1 MSANLTDQLDGL
13 RKANRRGI
21 TGAVMASI
29 VAHVILAVI
38 AGIWIVA
45 SYIQSEPPQFE
56 APPPPLIKIP
66 PQTKQH
72 RMNLAAHAGLTAKP
86 TFKAR
91 LVSLRPTEFA
101 LPEAPKIS
109 IENMLVPDPSAI
121 ANSMVTGLAGAAGA
135 GAGAGMGLTGAG
147 GSGMGTGIDFM
158 GIRANGQR
166 ILLLFDVSGSVV
178 NKANA
183 SNMPLANIKEET
195 INLIDGLPANSRF
208 GIIQFVRNYKMF
220 QEELIPATVPNRELA
235 RGWIDKEWRET
246 GSMPR
251 GGRGVISPTPN
262 GLLPIL
268 QRAYEMQPDVIF
280 LISDGGFWRTTPAN
294 EKIPTDEFEDLF
306 KELNQGAAGRVPL
319 HFIGFEMKP
328 DDKRFW
334 ERLTRR
340 QGGSLKEME

>member
-1 MSANLTDQLDGL
+1 MSANLTQQIDGL

-21 TGAVMASI
+21 AGAVMASI

-45 SYIQSEPPQFE
+45 SYIQNDPPKFE
-56 APPPPLIKIP
+56 SPPPPVIKIP

-72 RMNLAAHAGLTAKP
+72 RMNLAAHAGLAAKP

-101 LPEAPKIS
+101 LPDAPKVS
-109 IENMLVPDPSAI
+109 IDNMLVPDPSTI

-135 GAGAGMGLTGAG
+135 GAGSGLGLTGAG
-147 GSGMGTGIDFM
+147 GKGLGTGIDFM

-183 SNMPLANIKEET
+183 SDMPLAKIKEET

-208 GIIQFVRNYKMF
+208 GIIQFVRNYKIF
-220 QEELIPATVPNRELA
+220 QDELVPATVPNRELA
-235 RGWIDKEWRET
+235 RSWIDNEWRET
-246 GSMPR
+246 GTMPR
-251 GGRGVISPTPN
+251 GGRGVTSPEPN

-268 QRAYEMQPDVIF
+268 RRAYEMQPDVIF
-280 LISDGGFWRTTPAN
+280 LISDGGFWRSTPTN

-306 KELNQGAAGRVPL
+306 KELNKNAVGRVPL
-319 HFIGFEMKP
+319 HFIGFQMRP

-334 ERLTRR
+334 ERMARR
-340 QGGSLKEME
+340 QGGSLKEMD

>member
-1 MSANLTDQLDGL
+1 MSANLTQQIDGL
-13 RKANRRGI
+13 RKANRRSI

-29 VAHVILAVI
+29 VAHVVLAVI

-45 SYIQSEPPQFE
+45 SYIQSDPPKFE
-56 APPPPLIKIP
+56 SPPPPVIKIP

-72 RMNLAAHAGLTAKP
+72 RMNLAAHTALAAKP

-101 LPEAPKIS
+101 LPEAPKVS
-109 IENMLVPDPSAI
+109 IDNMLVPDPSTI

-135 GAGAGMGLTGAG
+135 GAGSGLGLTGAG
-147 GSGMGTGIDFM
+147 GQGLGTGIDFM

-183 SNMPLANIKEET
+183 SNMPLAKIKEET

-208 GIIQFVRNYKMF
+208 GIIQFVRNYKIF
-220 QEELIPATVPNRELA
+220 QDELVPATVPNRELA
-235 RGWIDKEWRET
+235 RTWIDTEWRET

-251 GGRGVISPTPN
+251 SGRGVISPTPN
-262 GLLPIL
+262 GLPPIL
-268 QRAYEMQPDVIF
+268 RRAYEMKPDVIF
-280 LISDGGFWRTTPAN
+280 LISDGGFHRGAQTSERIP
-294 EKIPTDEFEDLF
+294 EKEFDDLL
-306 KELNQGAAGRVPL
+306 KELNQGATGRVPL
-319 HFIGFEMKP
+319 HFIGFQMRP

-334 ERLTRR
+334 ERAVRR
-340 QGGSLKEME
+340 YGGSLKEIN

>member
-1 MSANLTDQLDGL
+1 MSANLTQQIDGL
-13 RKANRRGI
+13 RKANRRSI

-29 VAHVILAVI
+29 IAHVVLAVI

-45 SYIQSEPPQFE
+45 SYIQSDPPQFE

-72 RMNLAAHAGLTAKP
+72 RMNLAAHTALAAKP

-101 LPEAPKIS
+101 LPEAPKVS
-109 IENMLVPDPSAI
+109 IDNMLVPDPSTI

-135 GAGAGMGLTGAG
+135 GAGSGFGLTGAG
-147 GSGMGTGIDFM
+147 GQGLGTGIDFM
-158 GIRANGQR
+158 GIRANGTR

-183 SNMPLANIKEET
+183 SNMPLAKIKEET
-195 INLIDGLPANSRF
+195 MNLIDGLPADSRF
-208 GIIQFVRNYKMF
+208 GLIQFVRNYKMF
-220 QEELIPATVPNRELA
+220 QEELVPATVPNRDLA
-235 RGWIDKEWRET
+235 RAWINNEWRET
-246 GSMPR
+246 GTMPR
-251 GGRGVISPTPN
+251 GGRGVISPEPN
-262 GLLPIL
+262 GLIPIL
-268 QRAYEMQPDVIF
+268 RRAYEMRPDVIF
-280 LISDGGFWRTTPAN
+280 LISDGGFWRSSPAN
-294 EKIPTDEFEDLF
+294 EKIPEKEFENLF
-306 KELNQGAAGRVPL
+306 KELNDSAVGRVPL
-319 HFIGFEMKP
+319 HFIGFEMRS

-340 QGGSLKEME
+340 QGGSLKEIK

>member
-1 MSANLTDQLDGL
+1 MPETLTEQIDGL

-29 VAHVILAVI
+29 VIHVVLAVI

-45 SYIQSEPPQFE
+45 SYIQNDPPQFE

-72 RMNLAAHAGLTAKP
+72 RMNLAANAALAAKP

-101 LPEAPKIS
+101 LPEAPKVS
-109 IENMLVPDPSAI
+109 IENMLVPDPSTI

-135 GAGAGMGLTGAG
+135 GDGSGMGLAGAGGEGL
-147 GSGMGTGIDFM
+147 GTGIDFM

-166 ILLLFDVSGSVV
+166 VLLLFDVSGSVV

-183 SNMPLANIKEET
+183 SKMPLAKIKEET
-195 INLIDGLPANSRF
+195 INLIEGLPANSRF

-220 QEELIPATVPNRELA
+220 QEELVPATVPNRDLA
-235 RGWIDKEWRET
+235 REWIDEEWRET
-246 GSMPR
+246 GTMPR
-251 GGRGVISPTPN
+251 GGSGVISPEPN
-262 GLLPIL
+262 GLPPIL
-268 QRAYEMQPDVIF
+268 RRAYEMKPDVIF

-294 EKIPTDEFEDLF
+294 EKIPTDVFEDVF
-306 KELNQGAAGRVPL
+306 KELNKSAVGRVPL
-319 HFIGFEMKP
+319 HFIGFEMRD

-334 ERLTRR
+334 QRMARR
-340 QGGSLKEME
+340 QDGSLKEID

>member
-1 MSANLTDQLDGL
+1 MAETLTEKIDGL
-13 RKANRRGI
+13 RKANRSSI

-29 VAHVILAVI
+29 VIHVILAVVG
-38 AGIWIVA
+38 GIWVVA
-45 SYIQSEPPQFE
+45 SYIQNDPPQFE

-72 RMNLAAHAGLTAKP
+72 RMNLASNAALAAKP

-109 IENMLVPDPSAI
+109 IENMLVPDPSTLAT
-121 ANSMVTGLAGAAGA
+121 SMVTGLAGAAGTGDGSGMGLA
-135 GAGAGMGLTGAG
+135 GAGGKGL
-147 GSGMGTGIDFM
+147 GTGIDFM

-183 SNMPLANIKEET
+183 SNMPLAKIKQET

-208 GIIQFVRNYKMF
+208 GLIQFVRNYKMF

-235 RGWIDKEWRET
+235 REWIDKEWRESGT
-246 GSMPR
+246 MPSGGS
-251 GGRGVISPTPN
+251 GVISPTPN
-262 GLLPIL
+262 GLPPIL
-268 QRAYEMQPDVIF
+268 RRAYEMEPDLIF
-280 LISDGGFWRTTPAN
+280 LISDGGFWRSTPAN
-294 EKIPTDEFEDLF
+294 EKIPSDEFDALF
-306 KELNQGAAGRVPL
+306 KELNESEFGRVPL
-319 HFIGFEMKP
+319 HFISFQMKP

-334 ERLTRR
+334 DRLARR
-340 QGGSLKEME
+340 VGGSLKEID